1 ACTYEPRAN
10 TSHLSVPC
18 AVSRLFNRQR
28 SDAHEVVG
36 SGKDMGRS
44 GEEAIDGKDHGEM
57 R

>member
-1 ACTYEPRAN
+1 M
-10 TSHLSVPC
+10 PC